1 MSKLTEKELKKLTD
15 QLTEISKLEASLGDL
30 EISYQVQKQSLL
42 AQATAAQTKFN
53 DLGKDI
59 EDEYGKCTIDIG
71 TGELTPV
78 EEDVDPSQLQKV
90 ED

>member
-1 MSKLTEKELKKLTD
+1 MSKLSAKELKKLKD
-15 QLTEISKLEASLGDL
+15 QLTEISKLKAALGEL

-59 EDEYGKCTIDIG
+59 EDEYGKCTIDIN

-78 EEDVDPSQLQKV
+78 EEDVDVKQLKQ
-90 ED
+90 E

>member
-1 MSKLTEKELKKLTD
+1 MSKLSTKELKKLKD
-15 QLTEISKLEASLGDL
+15 QLTEISKLKAAIGEL

-59 EDEYGKCTIDIG
+59 EEEYGKCTIDIN

-78 EEDVDPSQLQKV
+78 EEDVDVKQLKQ
-90 ED
+90 E

>member
-1 MSKLTEKELKKLTD
+1 MSKLSTKELKKLKD
-15 QLTEISKLEASLGDL
+15 QLTEISKLKAALGEL
-30 EISYQVQKQSLL
+30 EIGYQVQKQSLL

-59 EDEYGKCTIDIG
+59 EEEYGKCTIDIN

-78 EEDVDPSQLQKV
+78 EEDVDVKQLKQ
-90 ED
+90 E

>member
-1 MSKLTEKELKKLTD
+1 MSKLSAKELKKLKD
-15 QLTEISKLEASLGDL
+15 QLTEISKLKAALGEL

-59 EDEYGKCTIDIG
+59 EEEYGKCTIDIN

-78 EEDVDPSQLQKV
+78 EEDVDVKQLKQ
-90 ED
+90 E

>member
-1 MSKLTEKELKKLTD
+1 MSKLSTKELKKLKD
-15 QLTEISKLEASLGDL
+15 QLTEISKLKAALGEL
-30 EISYQVQKQSLL
+30 EIGYQVQKQSLL

-59 EDEYGKCTIDIG
+59 EEEYGKCTIDNN

-78 EEDVDPSQLQKV
+78 EEDVDVKQLKQ
-90 ED
+90 E

>member
-1 MSKLTEKELKKLTD
+1 MSKLSTKELKKLKD
-15 QLTEISKLEASLGDL
+15 QLTEISKLKAALGEL

-59 EDEYGKCTIDIG
+59 EEEYGKCTIDIN

-78 EEDVDPSQLQKV
+78 EEDVDIKQLKQ
-90 ED
+90 E

>member
-1 MSKLTEKELKKLTD
+1 MSKLSTKELKKLKD
-15 QLTEISKLEASLGDL
+15 QLTEISKLKAALGEL

-59 EDEYGKCTIDIG
+59 EEEYGKCTIDIN

-78 EEDVDPSQLQKV
+78 EEDVDVKQLKQ
-90 ED
+90 E

>member
-1 MSKLTEKELKKLTD
+1 MSKLSTKELKKLKD
-15 QLTEISKLEASLGDL
+15 QLTEISKLKAALGEL

-42 AQATAAQTKFN
+42 AQATAAQSKFN

-59 EDEYGKCTIDIG
+59 EEEYGKCTIDIN

-78 EEDVDPSQLQKV
+78 EEDVDVKQLKQ
-90 ED
+90 E